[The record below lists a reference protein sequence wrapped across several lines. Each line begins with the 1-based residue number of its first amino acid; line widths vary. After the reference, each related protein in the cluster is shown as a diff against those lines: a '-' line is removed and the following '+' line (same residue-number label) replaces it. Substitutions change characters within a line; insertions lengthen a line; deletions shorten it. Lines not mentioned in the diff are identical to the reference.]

1 MTNETKRKTVGR
13 ASVELKKKEPE
24 KATAIDLQRSM
35 QSEFIKNFEMA
46 QEDGKKAFSPQDF
59 YIIVLTQRERLMDN
73 VFRNKFFPR
82 LSCPTPQYDQ
92 VVYKYYS
99 KDDRVEMLWV
109 LPDKET
115 YHMLIKNALLVPPEQ
130 KELLKYVL
138 DDSSGELLIKCKK
151 LNGEI

>member
-1 MTNETKRKTVGR
+1 
-13 ASVELKKKEPE
+13 
-24 KATAIDLQRSM
+24 
-35 QSEFIKNFEMA
+35 
-46 QEDGKKAFSPQDF
+46 
-59 YIIVLTQRERLMDN
+59 MDN
-73 VFRNKFFPR
+73 VFRNKFLPR

-99 KDDRVEMLWV
+99 KDDRIEMLWV

-115 YHMLIKNALLVPPEQ
+115 YHMLIENALLVPTEQ

-138 DDSSGELLIKCKK
+138 DDSSGGLLLKCKK